1 MRIVL
6 LLLFLATVAGG
17 CAAPGTSS
25 DAVWKRGQC
34 EQIVDREIR
43 EKCIERVERGG

>member
-1 MRIVL
+1 MRIAAL
-6 LLLFLATVAGG
+6 LLVIAVAAGG
-17 CAAPGTSS
+17 CAAPASSS